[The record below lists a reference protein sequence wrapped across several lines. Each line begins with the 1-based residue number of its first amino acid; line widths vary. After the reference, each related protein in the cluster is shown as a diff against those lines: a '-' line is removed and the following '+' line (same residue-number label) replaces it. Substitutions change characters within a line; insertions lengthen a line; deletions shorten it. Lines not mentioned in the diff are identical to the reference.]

1 MHITDWLEMLG
12 EHFPLVV
19 IGCAEALLAVVL
31 LCAALRQGYAAAG
44 SCADKLLHGAQTAET
59 RRKKS
64 SVWKKYRRK
73 WDGAKP
79 FETAFGQRTAAGL
92 GADTGS

>member
-31 LCAALRQGYAAAG
+31 LCAAAGIRCRRASFRRQIFCTRAAEP
-44 SCADKLLHGAQTAET
+44 C
-59 RRKKS
+59 
-64 SVWKKYRRK
+64 
-73 WDGAKP
+73 
-79 FETAFGQRTAAGL
+79 
-92 GADTGS
+92 

>member
-31 LCAALRQGYAAAG
+31 LCAALRQGIRCRRASFRRQIFYTRAAK
-44 SCADKLLHGAQTAET
+44 SC
-59 RRKKS
+59 
-64 SVWKKYRRK
+64 
-73 WDGAKP
+73 
-79 FETAFGQRTAAGL
+79 
-92 GADTGS
+92 

>member
-19 IGCAEALLAVVL
+19 IGCAKALLAVVL

-44 SCADKLLHGAQTAET
+44 IRCRRASFRRQIFCT
-59 RRKKS
+59 RA
-64 SVWKKYRRK
+64 
-73 WDGAKP
+73 AKP
-79 FETAFGQRTAAGL
+79 C
-92 GADTGS
+92 

>member
-31 LCAALRQGYAAAG
+31 LCAALREPAG
-44 SCADKLLHGAQTAET
+44 SARIKHGAHSGGQ
-59 RRKKS
+59 KGV
-64 SVWKKYRRK
+64 SVWKKYRA
-73 WDGAKP
+73 WDGAQP
-79 FETAFGQRTAAGL
+79 FETVLRTRERRV
-92 GADTGS
+92 GADTGL

>member
-31 LCAALRQGYAAAG
+31 LCAAADGQPAGY
-44 SCADKLLHGAQTAET
+44 GA
-59 RRKKS
+59 
-64 SVWKKYRRK
+64 
-73 WDGAKP
+73 
-79 FETAFGQRTAAGL
+79 
-92 GADTGS
+92 

>member
-31 LCAALRQGYAAAG
+31 LCAALRNRRQSRLVLPRRRPRMCSAADA
-44 SCADKLLHGAQTAET
+44 SCLPRTT
-59 RRKKS
+59 RSTR
-64 SVWKKYRRK
+64 
-73 WDGAKP
+73 
-79 FETAFGQRTAAGL
+79 
-92 GADTGS
+92 

>member
-31 LCAALRQGYAAAG
+31 LCAALRNRRQ
-44 SCADKLLHGAQTAET
+44 CADKKRSALRRAERRFRLEEIPCVGRSAAVRDRSSDKERRVGAAECDP
-59 RRKKS
+59 R
-64 SVWKKYRRK
+64 
-73 WDGAKP
+73 
-79 FETAFGQRTAAGL
+79 
-92 GADTGS
+92 

>member
-31 LCAALRQGYAAAG
+31 LCAALRRTPQA
-44 SCADKLLHGAQTAET
+44 SCADKT
-59 RRKKS
+59 RS
-64 SVWKKYRRK
+64 SEHAGGQKGTFPSAKKYRAIGTDAQPVSDDRPS
-73 WDGAKP
+73 DRENGD
-79 FETAFGQRTAAGL
+79 AGL
-92 GADTGS
+92 AADTGS